1 MHINALRDVVIYI
14 IRCLRRHNRNE
25 WDDASITMMITEL
38 LPKLSNRWTWKELG
52 RTYYYAGV
60 MVYRQ
65 RDNLG
70 MVIVEEELFFL
81 SPLALF
87 DEVFYRSC
95 VN

>member
-1 MHINALRDVVIYI
+1 
-14 IRCLRRHNRNE
+14 
-25 WDDASITMMITEL
+25 MMFTEL

-70 MVIVEEELFFL
+70 MVIAEAPFLFISPIAIIEEE
-81 SPLALF
+81 
-87 DEVFYRSC
+87 FYRSH